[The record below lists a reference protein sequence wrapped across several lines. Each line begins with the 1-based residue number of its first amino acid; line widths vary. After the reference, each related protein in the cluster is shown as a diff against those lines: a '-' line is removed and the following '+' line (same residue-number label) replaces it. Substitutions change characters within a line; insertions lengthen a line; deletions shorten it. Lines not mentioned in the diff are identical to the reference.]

1 MLSQITIVPA
11 GRMLRGLLACG
22 FALTALTVA
31 SGVRAEEWDWQSKSE
46 AKDKDKD
53 DQDQDKD
60 RRVRVYQWHNEEE
73 NADQKGGYLG
83 VQVQDITR
91 ALKRARDLATD
102 EGALVNRVEDESPAD
117 EAGIRRGDVIV
128 AIDGK
133 SVEDSGELIDAVRSL
148 KPGKEVDVVVLRG
161 DSKKTISVE
170 LGERPKNQ
178 IGIAP
183 GFLPRWRDSEGVW
196 SVPAPPPG
204 APGAP
209 RAPMTFRGERG
220 ERMEGLQESLR
231 DLHEQLRVLR
241 ETEIP
246 QLQEELQRLREELR
260 RMNDD
265 EDGGRNDIRR
275 EGRRSRTPS
284 ED

>member
-1 MLSQITIVPA
+1 MLPQFTIVPA
-11 GRMLRGLLACG
+11 GRTIRGLLAFG
-22 FALTALTVA
+22 FALTAVTVA
-31 SGVRAEEWDWQSKSE
+31 TGARADDYDWQSK
-46 AKDKDKD
+46 ADKSDKAD
-53 DQDQDKD
+53 KAGDKD
-60 RRVRVYQWHNEEE
+60 RRVQVYRWNNNEEE
-73 NADQKGGYLG
+73 TADQKGGYLG

-91 ALKRARDLATD
+91 ALKRARDLPSD

-117 EAGIRRGDVIV
+117 NAGIRRGDVIV
-128 AIDGK
+128 SVDDK
-133 SVEDSGELIDAVRSL
+133 SIGDSSELIDAVRSL

-161 DSKKTISVE
+161 DQRKTFSVE

-196 SVPAPPPG
+196 NVPTPPPG
-204 APGAP
+204 APSP
-209 RAPMTFRGERG
+209 QLEFRGQ
-220 ERMEGLQESLR
+220 RMEGLQESLR
-231 DLHEQLRVLR
+231 ALHEQLRVLR

-246 QLQEELQRLREELR
+246 RLEEELQQLREELR
-260 RMNDD
+260 QMNDD
-265 EDGGRNDIRR
+265 NEDGSRNDIHR

>member
-31 SGVRAEEWDWQSKSE
+31 SGVRADEWDWQSKRE
-46 AKDKDKD
+46 AKDNDKED
-53 DQDQDKD
+53 KDQDKD
-60 RRVRVYQWHNEEE
+60 RRVRVYHWNNDEET
-73 NADQKGGYLG
+73 ADQKGGYLG

-91 ALKRARDLATD
+91 ALKRAKDLATD
-102 EGALVNRVEDESPAD
+102 EGALVNRVEDGSPAD

-128 AIDGK
+128 SIDGK

-148 KPGKEVDVVVLRG
+148 KPGKEVDVVVMRG
-161 DSKKTISVE
+161 DAKKTISLE
-170 LGERPKNQ
+170 LGERPMNQ

-204 APGAP
+204 AP
-209 RAPMTFRGERG
+209 RSPMAFRG

-231 DLHEQLRVLR
+231 ELHEQLRVLR

-246 QLQEELQRLREELR
+246 RLQEELQRLREDLN

-265 EDGGRNDIRR
+265 EDGSRNDIRR